1 MFLASMLT
9 VAMSLTITPNLRP
22 RWSGELRRCVSAEV
36 FPVPRNPERSVMGTA
51 AGGSPSDAAAAAN
64 PGTAPPGR
72 LEKRAAVVGFSLL
85 PVSLWFEKGSG
96 AGARGGERPKAAAAA
111 ARPPAHKK
119 NAAAA
124 EEEAEAEAEEA
135 RLARSANKNVI
146 IISGGAA
153 ATALLGRI
161 AAPPSNLMAHRKERT
176 SGVVVVVA
184 EGATNRDAMV
194 PSWLRGHKLARLLRS

>member
-51 AGGSPSDAAAAAN
+51 AGGSPSDAAAAAC
-64 PGTAPPGR
+64 PGCSAPPGR

-119 NAAAA
+119 NAAAEA
-124 EEEAEAEAEEA
+124 EEEENGA
-135 RLARSANKNVI
+135 RLARSTKNMM
-146 IISGGAA
+146 ISGAA
-153 ATALLGRI
+153 AALLGRR
-161 AAPPSNLMAHRKERT
+161 AAPPSNLMAQRKERT
-176 SGVVVVVA
+176 SGVVVVA
-184 EGATNRDAMV
+184 EDATKNSAGGRRRGGSAM
-194 PSWLRGHKLARLLRS
+194 AA